1 MNYVVISTSLNENSH
16 GRVLA
21 REMEKRL
28 ATQGANVN
36 FIDIQDYDLPM
47 CGGKDCNEHPE
58 VQKLM
63 ETIEQADGIIMAV
76 PIYNYNVAASAKN
89 FLELTGKAWQQKVVG
104 LLCAAG
110 GDMSYMAALPFVGGL
125 LIDFRCI
132 VVPRY
137 VYASG
142 SAFSE
147 DHTKVTNE
155 KIHERLDGLTNEF
168 TVLAEALHGK
178 ISS

>member
-1 MNYVVISTSLNENSH
+1 MNYVIISTSLNENSH
-16 GRVLA
+16 GRILA
-21 REMEKRL
+21 REIKNRL
-28 ATQGANVN
+28 TAKGASIN
-36 FIDIQDYDLPM
+36 FIDIQDYNLPM
-47 CGGKDCNEHPE
+47 CGSKDCNEHPE

-63 ETIEQADGIIMAV
+63 KIIEQADGIIMAV

-89 FLELTGKAWQQKVVG
+89 FLELTGKAWSQKVVG

-110 GDMSYMAALPFVGGL
+110 GDMSYMAALPFIGGL

-137 VYASG
+137 VYANK

-147 DHTKVTNE
+147 DHTEVINK
-155 KIHERLDGLTNEF
+155 KIHERLDGLAYEF
-168 TVLAEALHGK
+168 TNLAEALRGK
-178 ISS
+178 L